1 MKYLSLFLIF
11 VCLGCET
18 VIEINPPEYTPEP
31 VATSFFSPDSVW
43 SMTLHRSLGINAKGD
58 TSTEYITDASVRIMD
73 GSNMIE
79 ALNYVG
85 NGEYRAN
92 KGRLPAS
99 STKYTLHVDLPGA
112 TSIQATSTAPPPV
125 PFSDYSIEKVGEGF
139 FRDDTIYRL
148 KAVFK
153 DEPNPNFYQIGIYQ
167 YVESQFPEM
176 DSLYDRQSV
185 NELHPGWACGYV
197 AAAETEIDI
206 EGGGMT
212 GGCGGLDAIV
222 VTDRNFDGG
231 TYPWSAT
238 VEVSEGWGRSELL
251 LVLSSLS
258 EEYFEYQ
265 RTLEHN
271 LFLDPLLDEPIN
283 VYSNVSGGLG
293 VFAGY
298 TNTSVILP
306 LPE

>member
-18 VIEINPPEYTPEP
+18 VVEINPPEYTPEP

-43 SMTLHRSLGINAKGD
+43 SVTLHSSLGINAKGD

-79 ALNYVG
+79 VLNYVG

-125 PFSDYSIEKVGEGF
+125 PFSDYSIEKVRETGGPF
-139 FRDDTIYRL
+139 SDNIYRL

-153 DEPNPNFYQIGIYQ
+153 DAPNPNFYQIGIYQ
-167 YVESQFPEM
+167 YIASGV
-176 DSLYDRQSV
+176 DSLYLRESV

-206 EGGGMT
+206 EGGGTT
-212 GGCGGLDAIV
+212 GSCGDTMV

-238 VEVSEGWGRSELL
+238 VEVSEEWGRSELL

-283 VYSNVSGGLG
+283 VYSNVRGGLG

>member
-18 VIEINPPEYTPEP
+18 IIEINPPEYTPEP

-43 SMTLHRSLGINAKGD
+43 SVTLHSSLGINEKGD

-85 NGEYRAN
+85 NGEYRSN
-92 KGRLPAS
+92 KGRLPVS

-125 PFSDYSIEKVGEGF
+125 PFSDYSIEKTGESGGSF
-139 FRDDTIYRL
+139 GYKTYRL

-167 YVESQFPEM
+167 YRASQYPEM
-176 DSLYDRQSV
+176 DSLYQRESA
-185 NELHPGWACGYV
+185 NELHPGWSCGYV

-206 EGGGMT
+206 EDRGT
-212 GGCGGLDAIV
+212 GCGVWDAIV

-238 VEVSEGWGRSELL
+238 VEVSETFGRSELL

-271 LFLDPLLDEPIN
+271 LSLDPLLDEPIN

-306 LPE
+306 FPE

>member
-18 VIEINPPEYTPEP
+18 IIEINPPEYTPEP

-43 SMTLHRSLGINAKGD
+43 SVTLHSSLGINAKGD

-125 PFSDYSIEKVGEGF
+125 PFSDYSIEKVGEGG

-167 YVESQFPEM
+167 YVATDI
-176 DSLYDRQSV
+176 DSLYYRKSV

-206 EGGGMT
+206 EDRGT
-212 GGCGGLDAIV
+212 TGCGDLDPIV

-238 VEVSEGWGRSELL
+238 VEVSERGGRSELL

-283 VYSNVSGGLG
+283 VYSNVTGGLG